1 MDQATADKIAP
12 ETQIRPDP
20 VTDLV
25 RHLTADTSA
34 KLKAFLLP
42 PREGILF
49 GIGPLVFRVGY
60 INQGALKFSS
70 EFYGL
75 AVKDGIMRPGGRIE
89 VKEPEKNITLE
100 VQDGVIDG
108 SAIFAP
114 REK

>member
-1 MDQATADKIAP
+1 MDQAADKIAP

-25 RHLTADTSA
+25 RNMTPDTSA

-49 GIGPLVFRVGY
+49 GIGPMVYRVGY

-75 AVKDGIMRPGGRIE
+75 RTTDGIMRPGGQIE
-89 VKEPEKNITLE
+89 KQGEKLTENVKEASGE
-100 VQDGVIDG
+100 VQG
-108 SAIFAP
+108 STIADLGIG
-114 REK
+114 